1 MRVVISFARSTFYS
15 QHRFSEIALQP
26 TQWTSIRRDI
36 WFTRVL
42 DSALKR
48 AFKERKVLMK
58 KLFISLLL
66 AIVFCGGLIMEATAQ
81 SNVTS
86 QPSTGFIGWDT
97 SKPKSSDVALTS
109 IIQEVV
115 PNQASGI
122 PAGLHIMLGT
132 PQGVLDANVGP
143 YLPPDVQQA
152 LVAGKQVQV
161 FGQVKTIH
169 DQKYLLVRQL
179 VLDGKPIIVRNDH
192 GSLIRTRSQERTH
205 TQSSSNSQNGGIQ

>member
-1 MRVVISFARSTFYS
+1 
-15 QHRFSEIALQP
+15 
-26 TQWTSIRRDI
+26 
-36 WFTRVL
+36 
-42 DSALKR
+42 
-48 AFKERKVLMK
+48 MK
-58 KLFISLLL
+58 KLFISLLP

-115 PNQASGI
+115 PNHASGI
-122 PAGLHIMLGT
+122 PPGLHIMLGT
-132 PQGVLDANVGP
+132 PQGVLDASVGP
-143 YLPPDVQQA
+143 YLAADVQQA
-152 LVAGKQVQV
+152 LVAGKQVQA

-169 DQKYLLVRQL
+169 EQKYLLVRQL
-179 VLDGKPIIVRNDH
+179 VLDGKPIVVRNDH

-205 TQSSSNSQNGGIQ
+205 TQSSLNNQDGGIQ

>member
-1 MRVVISFARSTFYS
+1 
-15 QHRFSEIALQP
+15 
-26 TQWTSIRRDI
+26 
-36 WFTRVL
+36 RVL

-48 AFKERKVLMK
+48 GFKERKVIVK
-58 KLFISLLL
+58 KLFISLLP

-86 QPSTGFIGWDT
+86 QPSSGFIGWDT
-97 SKPKSSDVALTS
+97 SKPKSSDVAVTA

-115 PNQASGI
+115 PNHVSGI
-122 PAGLHIMLGT
+122 PAGFHIMLGT
-132 PQGVLDANVGP
+132 PQGVLDASVGP
-143 YLPPDVQQA
+143 YLPPDIQQT
-152 LVAGKQVQV
+152 LVAGKQIQV

-192 GSLIRTRSQERTH
+192 GSLIRTRSQERTP
-205 TQSSSNSQNGGIQ
+205 TQSS